1 MKYQLI
7 FAFAAS
13 LMLAACTGRQDL
25 KAPCTA
31 SLDDRST
38 MRWAAISP
46 EDDSAKPVQ
55 AHPVVRAFD
64 SERCGIMKSVNSQ

>member
-1 MKYQLI
+1 MKYPLI
-7 FAFAAS
+7 FACAAC
-13 LMLAACTGRQDL
+13 LMLAACAGRQDL

-55 AHPVVRAFD
+55 AHPVVSAID